1 MTTHRRKREKN
12 SRTQTAEIQTE
23 KERERERR
31 SLDHDVRALVRE
43 SSRDDNSCRTLRVT
57 KTAAII
63 LDFVRRE
70 RRRGEALFMRGVENV
85 RRGGSGRSCGASHS
99 HHRSLFV
106 CVCAR
111 KKCEVRVSFWFFAR
125 FCAQRLMTT
134 TNDHQKVKK
143 DEI

>member
-125 FCAQRLMTT
+125 ARS
-134 TNDHQKVKK
+134 V
-143 DEI
+143 